1 MEAIQGKK
9 LEILYAVFKSEDGL
23 SWNELSE
30 MLNELISLSNN
41 KHKSIDLSD
50 TQITDLAIE
59 YASQF
64 KINNKPIASSEII
77 GYAVRDFFAGYKASL
92 SNR

>member
-50 TQITDLAIE
+50 P
-59 YASQF
+59 
-64 KINNKPIASSEII
+64 K
-77 GYAVRDFFAGYKASL
+77 
-92 SNR
+92 